1 MKIKQYIILMAF
13 VILLTACAAT
23 DPENNTAAEAPAT
36 PIEENTPAPDQTE
49 PEAEEPTGE
58 IKTIW
63 IGPELAECTG
73 VGPQTCML
81 IKWEQDA
88 DWQYFYSQI
97 MGFTFEPGY
106 DYEFIVE
113 ERKVENPPA
122 DGSSL
127 EWILAEITSKTKVE
141 QGMGAYPLDG
151 TMWILTGYSQPLVDD
166 MEISLTFDLTTG
178 QVSGNSGC
186 NTFFGGF
193 TYEDKQIGFGPM
205 GSTRMA
211 CEQEIMDQELLFLNL
226 LAQVNAY
233 EITDN
238 QLTLTTADRETLI
251 FIATDIE

>member
-1 MKIKQYIILMAF
+1 MKTKQYIILMTF
-13 VILLTACAAT
+13 VMLLTACAAT
-23 DPENNTAAEAPAT
+23 EPENNTAAT
-36 PIEENTPAPDQTE
+36 PIEENTPAPAQTE
-49 PEAEEPTGE
+49 PEAEERTGE
-58 IKTIW
+58 IKTVW

-106 DYEFIVE
+106 DYELIVE

-127 EWILAEITSKTKVE
+127 EWLLVEITNKTEVE
-141 QGMGAYPLDG
+141 QRMGAYTLDS
-151 TMWILTGYSQPLVDD
+151 TQWILTEFSQPLVDGVQ
-166 MEISLTFDLTTG
+166 ITLAFDLTAG

-193 TYEDKQIGFGPM
+193 TSKGMQIEFGPM
-205 GSTRMA
+205 GSTMMA
-211 CEQEIMDQELLFLNL
+211 CEQELMDQELLFLNL

-238 QLTLTTADRETLI
+238 QLTLTTADGETLI